1 MNRVMSVYELTKSMI
16 SLLEQYKVTKKDRDQ
31 TMKEMDAL
39 IQQRDQHIAHFKE
52 PYTEEEMAIGKKII
66 QMNERLELEMGRL
79 FAEIKSDMKKV
90 KQNKE
95 LNYSYIKPYGNI
107 KTTDGMYVDDKL

>member
-1 MNRVMSVYELTKSMI
+1 MSVYELTKSMI
-16 SLLEQYKVTKKDRDQ
+16 DLLEQYKVTEKDRDQ

-39 IQQRDQHIAHFKE
+39 IQERDQHIGYFKE
-52 PYTEEEMAIGKKII
+52 PYTDEEMAIGKKII

-79 FAEIKSDMKKV
+79 FVEIKSDMKKV

-95 LNYSYIKPYGNI
+95 LNYSYIRPYGNI

>member
-1 MNRVMSVYELTKSMI
+1 MSVYELTKSMI
-16 SLLEQYKVTKKDRDQ
+16 DLLEQYKVTEKDRDQ

-39 IQQRDQHIAHFKE
+39 IQQRDQHIAYFKE
-52 PYTEEEMAIGKKII
+52 PYTDEEMAIGKKII
-66 QMNERLELEMGRL
+66 QMNERLEQEMGRL